1 MRKVIG
7 IGETILDIIF
17 RDEQPTAAVPGGS
30 VFNGMV
36 SLSRMGVPVRFIS
49 ETGNDRV
56 GRIILRFLEENGI
69 PTDSVNVFPDGKS
82 PVSLAF
88 LNERSDAE
96 YIFYKN
102 YPAQRLDVDY
112 PPVEKDDIVVMGS
125 YYALNPVLRP
135 KIVELLEQARQ
146 KQAIVYYDPNFRS
159 SHQSEAMKLAST
171 IIENMEYADIVRG
184 SQEDFY
190 YMYGLTDAGK
200 VYKDKVSFYCPNFLC
215 TAGGG
220 QVMLRTGKV
229 SKDYPVP
236 PVEAVSTIGAG
247 DNFNAGIIYGL
258 LKYDIRYDDLYAV
271 DETLWDKVVDCG
283 IAFAAEVCRSFS
295 NSVSREF
302 AEKYRLA
309 GQENAR

>member
-30 VFNGMV
+30 VFNGIV
-36 SLSRMGVPVRFIS
+36 SLSRVGVPVHFIS

-82 PVSLAF
+82 PISLAF
-88 LNERSDAE
+88 LDEHSDAE
-96 YIFYKN
+96 YLFYKN
-102 YPAQRLDVDY
+102 YPAQRLEVTY
-112 PPVEKDDIVVMGS
+112 PPVEKDDIVIIGS
-125 YYALNPVLRP
+125 YYALNPVLRK
-135 KIVELLEQARQ
+135 KILELLEQARR

-159 SHQSEAMKLAST
+159 SHRSEAMKLAPA
-171 IIENMEYADIVRG
+171 IIENMEYANIVRG
-184 SQEDFY
+184 SRDDFY
-190 YMYGLTDAGK
+190 NMYGLTDAEK
-200 VYKDKVSFYCPNFLC
+200 IYRDKISFYCPNFLC
-215 TAGGG
+215 TAGGE
-220 QVMLRTGKV
+220 QVALRTRAV
-229 SKDYPVP
+229 TKDYPIP

-258 LKYDIRYDDLYAV
+258 LKYGVGYDALDALSESVWNDIVR
-271 DETLWDKVVDCG
+271 CG
-283 IAFAAEVCRSFS
+283 IDFSTEVCKSFH

-302 AEKYRLA
+302 AEKYR
-309 GQENAR
+309 QHFR